1 MQDRITV
8 KVEAEDIGFDPDG
21 VLKNG
26 INGNGFMLLMFDE
39 HGKATLEAMYG
50 VTVMKL
56 AEFIAGTGCETANVI
71 RQAGIIAEALIR
83 SREISREHEI
93 RATSDKTPGLLQ

>member
-1 MQDRITV
+1 MQNRITV

-50 VTVMKL
+50 VTAMKL
-56 AEFIAGTGCETANVI
+56 AEFIAGTGCETANTI
-71 RQAGIIAEALIR
+71 RQAGAIAEGLIR
-83 SREISREHEI
+83 SRDISREYER
-93 RATSDKTPGLLQ
+93 RATVRETLNVLQ